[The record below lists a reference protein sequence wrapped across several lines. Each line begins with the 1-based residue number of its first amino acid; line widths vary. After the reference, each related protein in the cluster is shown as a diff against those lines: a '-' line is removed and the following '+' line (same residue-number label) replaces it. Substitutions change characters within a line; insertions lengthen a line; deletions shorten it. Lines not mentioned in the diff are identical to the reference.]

1 MINKLFF
8 SVLSAVLFNVQA
20 FAQVQDYVPSNLLM
34 LDSVFNHHVLLV
46 EKSTHTLSVY
56 ENDKGAPKLVQK
68 FKIASGKNK
77 GDKGREG
84 DRKTPEGIYTLT
96 EFLSDTVLKQ
106 RHGDMAKMYGV
117 GAFTT
122 DYPNLMDQ
130 RAQKTG
136 SGIWL
141 HSTDDATRIDKG
153 LDSRGCVVVN
163 DFDLKQVS
171 KYLDMGNTQIIIVQD
186 VHYLARSTWERNR
199 NELAKVI
206 DDWGQA
212 WKEKRFNDYISH
224 YHQTLFRDRSKGSY
238 PAYKAYKQAVF
249 SRPDNPS
256 IGIDAV
262 SGLVAEDYAVV
273 TLRQDYRSA
282 VINDTGKKTLYLHKD
297 ENYDWKIV
305 AELWEK
311 APEKKDIA
319 FTPAMRFFRE

>member
-1 MINKLFF
+1 MIKKLVFTAL
-8 SVLSAVLFNVQA
+8 SVVLSLGSVW
-20 FAQVQDYVPSNLLM
+20 AQDFLPSNLLG
-34 LDSVFNHHVLLV
+34 LDPVFTHHVLLV
-46 EKSTHTLSVY
+46 EKSTHSLSVY
-56 ENDKGAPKLVQK
+56 ENDKGMPRLVQK
-68 FKIASGKNK
+68 FKIASGKIR

-84 DRKTPEGIYTLT
+84 DRKTPEGIYTLN
-96 EFLSDTVLKQ
+96 EFLSDSVLKQ
-106 RHGDMAKMYGV
+106 RHGEMAKMYGA

-141 HSTDDATRIDKG
+141 HSTDDASRIDKG

-171 KYLDMGNTQIIIVQD
+171 KYLDLGNTPIIIVQD
-186 VHYLARSTWERNR
+186 VHYLARATWERNR
-199 NELAKVI
+199 SDIMKAI
-206 DDWGQA
+206 DGWADA
-212 WKEKRFNDYISH
+212 WKGKRFNDYISY
-224 YHQTLFRDRSKGSY
+224 YHPVHFRDRSKGNY
-238 PAYKAYKQAVF
+238 AAYKAYKQAVF
-249 SRPDNPS
+249 SRPDTPS

-262 SGLVAEDYAVV
+262 SALVAENYAVV

-282 VINDTGKKTLYLHKD
+282 VINDTGKKTLYLLQD

-311 APEKKDIA
+311 APEKNDLA
-319 FTPAMRFFRE
+319 FTPSMRFFRE